1 MLLRQL
7 LYRCEPR
14 FLSVISSYWLN
25 LQSVPNYEEL
35 IRMLCDRMTDPAV
48 LNNKLNDPNAKEF
61 HQPLR
66 LLLNNGNIEPAEDFE
81 SLFGGFRIAGM
92 DKIFREKM
100 WKQPI
105 SVTEKLWYHGSFVR
119 FV

>member
-1 MLLRQL
+1 
-7 LYRCEPR
+7 
-14 FLSVISSYWLN
+14 
-25 LQSVPNYEEL
+25 
-35 IRMLCDRMTDPAV
+35 MLCDRMTDPAV

-66 LLLNNGNIEPAEDFE
+66 LLLNNCNIEPAEDFE

-105 SVTEKLWYHGSFVR
+105 SVTEKLWYHGLIFREIRVIDNEMKDCYILPFPAFFSSLPKIFIIV
-119 FV
+119 FLY